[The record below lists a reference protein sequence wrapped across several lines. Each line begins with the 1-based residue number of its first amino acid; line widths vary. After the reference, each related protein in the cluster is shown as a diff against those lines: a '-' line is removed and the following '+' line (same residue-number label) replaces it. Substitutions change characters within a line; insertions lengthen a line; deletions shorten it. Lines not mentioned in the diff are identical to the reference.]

1 MSVNGKP
8 ITGNTY
14 KDVLSMLQT
23 SQEIEM
29 IAKTSCEV
37 EDGVFRMETP
47 VIVKRM
53 FVKSEEEFEV
63 TLKRD
68 AAEDFGFTVEDRYN
82 ENGELCVAVREI
94 TNRDLAGMLVTGDR
108 ILEVNSVRLVSLKS
122 AEINTLM
129 EAFTDIHIRLQRDKP
144 SPEKPAEEVF
154 VQERATPLS
163 QQKTAGAN
171 YTSVAL
177 SKSRK
182 YSPKRGPPSPPPV
195 PPATR
200 EKFMEPDYV
209 EFETELC
216 KINGSLGLNIN
227 ILARQSGFPV
237 YITRVVSGS
246 SAEQTGLI
254 EAGDQIVSIDSNLL
268 TDMGVEELVDFL
280 ASLPDDQMLLF
291 KLRREVH
298 LPAEFIEDLRK
309 ERAEQDDTLWST
321 PTSLLAVPQ
330 AEENIDLFERKL
342 PDPFSLP
349 KSNLL
354 PLEQTLTVMI
364 LKDAAGSLGIRL
376 HSMKESD
383 ESTGIYIKEILKGS
397 PASRAAELHAG
408 AKIISINNQ
417 SLVGLDRQ
425 KAVSILKKAA
435 NPILLDIIP
444 DPLMVASELSLTGP
458 MRSGLTPPLKHVD
471 TKSTLS
477 HESLPGRS
485 ISTQELMAVL
495 DSPNVREEHFTVTLQ
510 RGERGLGLK
519 VISKQV
525 DQTGLLVKSILGD
538 PAQSNGQLM
547 RGDEITAIDGV
558 NIQSMKRGE
567 VLTLIKGDPGT
578 SIVLHMKRYIR
589 IESPTDRQ
597 VSLESDGRED
607 THRPEDL
614 PASLLFTQLSTNS
627 YSRPLPH
634 HNCIEHVFELNLSR
648 GSDQKLGIHIGSL
661 PPDQFPSGI
670 FVKKLTDNSV
680 ASTDGR
686 LSVDDIL
693 LEANGTDLRNLTKEE
708 ALDALKQ
715 STGDIKFLVAR
726 YTPYNVS
733 SDEQGVEVES
743 SIELPPLPE
752 TAPPAIPLPSQHL
765 DISLLLDQSHSL
777 STDTD
782 TIVLTQSL
790 DATRQSDQSLPP
802 LEPLDSMGAL
812 SPDLLHPSL
821 PSSDLYPNRD
831 FPINPYQQHKGI
843 QESTLRLVEPYT
855 QLNFELYPIEELHAE
870 VQRIN
875 AEMEPESVENDFKE
889 VRARKPEIAASV
901 AKTDSNS
908 RRNRSLRAIPYDTN
922 RVVLNSTDP
931 VDDYINA
938 SLVQIKVNDLEFKY
952 VCAQAPIPSEVGRFW
967 QMVWEL
973 ELYVIIML
981 VELKEFGIRRTPP
994 YWDESE
1000 NTELKPEDQME
1011 FGHFS
1016 VMMTEENYT
1025 TKMTMR
1031 GIYLTNKT
1039 TGEKRHILQFN
1050 YKQWSGTGIP
1060 KSVPDLC
1067 NFIDYIRER
1076 VGVKEMLIHCSV
1088 GIGRT
1093 GSFCLVDILSKLV
1106 KNRVKAD
1113 VFQLVLTLN
1122 SSRMNL
1128 IQTNE
1133 QYKVGYSAL
1142 VHLLF
1147 ERNP

>member
-14 KDVLSMLQT
+14 KDVLSMLQS
-23 SQEIEM
+23 SQEVEM
-29 IAKTSCEV
+29 IVKTSCEV
-37 EDGVFRMETP
+37 EDSVFRMETP
-47 VIVKRM
+47 VIIKRM
-53 FVKSEEEFEV
+53 FGKSEEEFEV

-68 AAEDFGFTVEDRYN
+68 SREDFGFTVEDTYN

-94 TNRDLAGMLVTGDR
+94 TNRDLAGMLEPGDR

-129 EAFTDIHIRLQRDKP
+129 EAFTDIHIRLQRDK
-144 SPEKPAEEVF
+144 STPEKTAE
-154 VQERATPLS
+154 AI
-163 QQKTAGAN
+163 
-171 YTSVAL
+171 YTNVTL
-177 SKSRK
+177 TKSRK

-227 ILARQSGFPV
+227 ILTRQSGLPV
-237 YITRVVSGS
+237 YVTRVVSGS
-246 SAEQTGLI
+246 AAEQTGLI
-254 EAGDQIVSIDSNLL
+254 QPGDQIVSIDSSVL

-280 ASLPDDQMLLF
+280 AFLSDDQLLLF
-291 KLRREVH
+291 KLRREAV
-298 LPAEFIEDLRK
+298 LPAELTEDSGE
-309 ERAEQDDTLWST
+309 ERAEQNETFQ
-321 PTSLLAVPQ
+321 TSLISELTAPPTE
-330 AEENIDLFERKL
+330 AKIELFERKL
-342 PDPFSLP
+342 PDLLP
-349 KSNLL
+349 SPKPSAL
-354 PLEQTLTVMI
+354 PLEQTRTVMI
-364 LKDAAGSLGIRL
+364 LKDATGSLGIRL
-376 HSMKESD
+376 HSIKESD
-383 ESTGIYIKEILKGS
+383 ETTGIYIKEILKGS
-397 PASRAAELHAG
+397 PASHTAELHAG
-408 AKIISINNQ
+408 AKITSINSQ

-425 KAVSILKKAA
+425 KAVSMLKKAT

-458 MRSGLTPPLKHVD
+458 MGSELTPPLKHVD

-477 HESLPGRS
+477 HESLPDGS

-495 DSPNVREEHFTVTLQ
+495 DSPDVREEHFTVQLL

-525 DQTGLLVKSILGD
+525 DQTGLLIKSIIGD
-538 PAQSNGQLM
+538 PAMSNGQLM
-547 RGDEITAIDGV
+547 QGDEITAIDDV
-558 NIQSMKRGE
+558 NIQSMKRAD
-567 VLTLIKGDPGT
+567 VLSLIKGDPGT
-578 SIVLHMKRYIR
+578 SIVLNIKRYIP

-597 VSLESDGRED
+597 TSVESDERED
-607 THRPEDL
+607 ML

-627 YSRPLPH
+627 YSRPLPQH
-634 HNCIEHVFELNLSR
+634 SLVEHVFELNLSR
-648 GSDQKLGIHIGSL
+648 GSDQKLGIHIGSI
-661 PPDQFPSGI
+661 PQDQFPSGI

-680 ASTDGR
+680 ASSDGR

-693 LEANGTDLRNLTKEE
+693 LEANGIDLRNLTKEE
-708 ALDALKQ
+708 ALEALKQ
-715 STGDIKFLVAR
+715 STGDMKFLVAR
-726 YTPYNVS
+726 YTPYNLTL
-733 SDEQGVEVES
+733 DEQGVRVDS

-752 TAPPAIPLPSQHL
+752 TAPPPIPLPSHHL
-765 DISLLLDQSHSL
+765 GMPLLLDQNPSL
-777 STDTD
+777 STNTD

-790 DATRQSDQSLPP
+790 DP
-802 LEPLDSMGAL
+802 LGSMGPDA
-812 SPDLLHPSL
+812 PDLLQPSL

-831 FPINPYQQHKGI
+831 FPINPFDKHKGI

-855 QLNFELYPIEELHAE
+855 QLNFELYAMEELHTE
-870 VQRIN
+870 IQRIN

-901 AKTDSNS
+901 AKTDNNS
-908 RRNRSLRAIPYDTN
+908 KRNRSLRAIPYDTN

-938 SLVQIKVNDLEFKY
+938 SLVQMKVNDLEFKY
-952 VCAQAPIPSEVGRFW
+952 VCTQAPLPSEVGRFW

-973 ELYVIIML
+973 DLYVIIML
-981 VELKEFGIRRTPP
+981 VELKEFGMRRTPP
-994 YWDESE
+994 YWEESD
-1000 NTELKPEDQME
+1000 NSELKPEEQME
-1011 FGHFS
+1011 FGNFS
-1016 VMMTEENYT
+1016 VMMIEENR
-1025 TKMTMR
+1025 KPRMTMR
-1031 GIYLTNKT
+1031 GIYLTNKS
-1039 TGEKRHILQFN
+1039 TGDNRHILQFN

-1060 KSVPDLC
+1060 KSLPDLC

-1076 VGVKEMLIHCSV
+1076 VGAKEMLIHCSV

-1106 KNRVKAD
+1106 KHRVKAD
-1113 VFQLVLTLN
+1113 IFQLVLALN